1 MIFLRADLSAAE
13 SRVVGAYS
21 KDEKLLE
28 FARTKPD
35 VFDMHRFNASIIW
48 EIDPSAVID
57 AQRQASKKIVH
68 GVGYGE
74 QPMTMS
80 NSLLK
85 DGFIFSEE
93 ECAGFRDTYLRNMP
107 GITKYQDLTRD
118 IIIDC
123 RKLVNSWGRTIEF
136 KYERFDD
143 NLYRRA
149 FAWRPQSD
157 VACLLNQGGF
167 IPAFEFIERNNLRS
181 RINTQTHDEVLAS
194 VTSRAGE
201 AWSLAQ
207 LLRDGLEIEREYD
220 DIALSIP
227 VTITLENRYYA
238 SKAAKAGIE
247 GGIEIE
253 FKQFPSK
260 DQFDEA
266 FAKVWEKRIW

>member
-13 SRVVGAYS
+13 SRVVGAYA
-21 KDEKLLE
+21 KDDKLLA
-28 FARTKPD
+28 FARSKPWE
-35 VFDMHRFNASIIW
+35 FDMHRYNASIIW
-48 EIDPSAVID
+48 EIDQGIVTND
-57 AQRQASKKIVH
+57 QRQASKKIVH

-107 GITKYQDLTRD
+107 GITKYQDLTRS
-118 IIIDC
+118 IIIDH
-123 RKLVNSWGRTIEF
+123 RRLVNSWGRTIDF
-136 KYERFDD
+136 TYERFDD

-181 RINTQTHDEVLAS
+181 RINTQTHDEVLTS

-201 AWSLAQ
+201 AWSIAQ

-220 DIALSIP
+220 GVALSIP

-238 SKAAKAGIE
+238 SKAIKAGIE

-253 FKQFPSK
+253 FKQFPTK
-260 DQFDEA
+260 DAFDEA
-266 FAKVWEKRIW
+266 FAKVWEKRVC